1 MSYLVSPFKGITQL
15 NRELNRLFDE
25 SHFASLSAEEP
36 GINWAPQVDLA
47 ENEDAFLVVVDIPG
61 VNPDAIEISLN
72 NGILTIKGDRSSEQ
86 AIKENSLTRRERR
99 HGTFL
104 RQFNLPESVDVDT
117 VSAKSAHGVLTVTIP
132 KATPARPISVAV
144 EAG

>member
-1 MSYLVSPFKGITQL
+1 MRYLVSPFKGITQL

-61 VNPDAIEISLN
+61 VNPDDIDISLN

-86 AIKENSLTRRERR
+86 SIKENSLTRRERR

-132 KATPARPISVAV
+132 KATPARPISVAI

>member
-1 MSYLVSPFKGITQL
+1 MKAISPAYLQRSLALTGHHRPTWQKMKT
-15 NRELNRLFDE
+15 LFW
-25 SHFASLSAEEP
+25 SSWIYP
-36 GINWAPQVDLA
+36 
-47 ENEDAFLVVVDIPG
+47 
-61 VNPDAIEISLN
+61 VNPDDIDISLN

>member
-61 VNPDAIEISLN
+61 VNPDDIDISLN

-86 AIKENSLTRRERR
+86 AITENSLTRRERR

-132 KATPARPISVAV
+132 KAMPARPISVAV

>member
-1 MSYLVSPFKGITQL
+1 MKT
-15 NRELNRLFDE
+15 LFW
-25 SHFASLSAEEP
+25 SSWIYP
-36 GINWAPQVDLA
+36 
-47 ENEDAFLVVVDIPG
+47 
-61 VNPDAIEISLN
+61 VNPDDIDISLN